1 MRNSPKF
8 SAAWLAS
15 LTPELQKKF
24 LQGLTNDE
32 LTILLSEWSFWARDD
47 QLPPEGNWTTWL
59 LLGGRGA
66 GKTRAGAEWIRMRV
80 KDKNPMFAARH
91 IALVGETL
99 AAARSVMVEGPSGI
113 LSISPEHERPQFIS
127 SRNMLVWPNGAK
139 AQLFSSTRP
148 ASLRGPQ
155 FDAAWCD
162 ELSKW
167 QNDQMTWDML
177 QFGLRLGPRPRQAV
191 TTTPRRTKL
200 LISLLEDKNCIV
212 SRARTVDNKANL
224 APSFLSEIVDR
235 YKGSRLGRQELDA
248 EMIDLEQSGLW
259 SHALI
264 DRQRCYDLPQFKRVI
279 VSLDPAVGSGKRVDH
294 CGIIVIGQCR
304 EGFAYVLADESRLG
318 LTPLQWGA
326 HIRKVY
332 HQYDAGMLVAEINQ
346 GGDLIRELIL
356 RDAPHIRF
364 RGVRAKIGKLAR
376 AEPIVALYE
385 RGMVFHNGRFE
396 ELEYEM
402 LNYNG
407 RGASPDRLDALVW
420 GLDTIMVKPEPV
432 SPHIRSLS

>member
-1 MRNSPKF
+1 LRNSPKF

-15 LTPELQKKF
+15 LTPELQKNF
-24 LQGLTNDE
+24 LQGLTNDQ

-264 DRQRCYDLPQFKRVI
+264 DRQRCYD
-279 VSLDPAVGSGKRVDH
+279 
-294 CGIIVIGQCR
+294 
-304 EGFAYVLADESRLG
+304 
-318 LTPLQWGA
+318 
-326 HIRKVY
+326 
-332 HQYDAGMLVAEINQ
+332 
-346 GGDLIRELIL
+346 
-356 RDAPHIRF
+356 
-364 RGVRAKIGKLAR
+364 
-376 AEPIVALYE
+376 
-385 RGMVFHNGRFE
+385 
-396 ELEYEM
+396 
-402 LNYNG
+402 
-407 RGASPDRLDALVW
+407 
-420 GLDTIMVKPEPV
+420 
-432 SPHIRSLS
+432 